1 MFTLVIGAAGSGK
14 SEYAEGLLT
23 KKQKAMKEN
32 FFPAAKLLREED
44 FLIEKEKEK
53 GNPLIYI
60 ATMQPWDEECLKRI
74 EKHRKARAGKGF
86 FTIERYLDL
95 AGLILPK
102 KSRVLLECLSNLMAN
117 ELYAPEGGG
126 REALLRGTDLL
137 LAQCEELVIV
147 TNEVFSGGSKYEGDS
162 LNYLRELAA
171 VNRILAP
178 KADRVIE
185 VVCGCPNILK
195 GEER

>member
-23 KKQKAMKEN
+23 KKQKLLKED
-32 FFPAAKLLREED
+32 FLPEAELLREEE
-44 FLIEKEKEK
+44 FLTEKE
-53 GNPLIYI
+53 NSLIYI

-86 FTIERYLDL
+86 FTIERYLNL

-102 KSRVLLECLSNLMAN
+102 KSRLLLECLSNLMAN

-126 REALLRGTDLL
+126 REALLRGTDAL

-171 VNRILAP
+171 VNRILAQ

>member
-23 KKQKAMKEN
+23 KKQKAMKED

-44 FLIEKEKEK
+44 FLKEKEKEK

-117 ELYAPEGGG
+117 EIYAPEGGG
-126 REALLRGTDLL
+126 RKALLRGTDLL

-162 LNYLRELAA
+162 LNYLRELAV
-171 VNRILAP
+171 VNRILAQ